1 MDKTDPAITIL
12 NQKLPKDELVIADNS
27 TAGDIWRMCNENP
40 EVGLIRFI
48 YKVNYLNK
56 GFSFTYIVPNL

>member
-27 TAGDIWRMCNENP
+27 TAKDIWRMCNENP
-40 EVGLIRFI
+40 EVGPN
-48 YKVNYLNK
+48 NYSL
-56 GFSFTYIVPNL
+56 